1 VVAYA
6 SFNEVDRLNAAALKA
21 LLVGGEPAERVWAAW
36 ALGLRHDP
44 GFAHELRATAAE
56 EPHAGV
62 RRHLVVVLAGAGESR
77 SVMTMAMHDPDERVR
92 ATALQY
98 VARLARPG
106 DADANE
112 VLARALAD
120 GAPVLRLG
128 CIAGLRADAPP
139 RLWQAADA
147 CVDSADRDLRWTAY
161 ETVVRQRQNVR
172 PAPELTRVLANR
184 EPERSTRWSALELLH
199 ERDGA
204 DGLLRLLDDAALD
217 ARVVPEVIEAL
228 HARGVQRAW
237 SDVERLLAR
246 FAGSEWIHRALQ
258 LLIGGGE
265 GPGRAELLRLFVTD
279 RLEPRLPEQMRQE
292 VSTRLRKALDD
303 NRGPLHEA
311 ERGLRQ
317 ALADLVDKRTAEAR
331 ADPDFFDDP
340 GDIDPDLLPVRGP
353 GDPPIDPLSLPWFC
367 SEERDILARLAPLDV
382 H

>member
-1 VVAYA
+1 VAYA

-21 LLVGGEPAERVWAAW
+21 LLLGGEPAERVWAAW

-106 DADANE
+106 DDDVNE
-112 VLARALAD
+112 LLARTLAD
-120 GAPVLRLG
+120 GAAGLRLG
-128 CIAGLRADAPP
+128 CIAGLRPDAPA
-139 RLWQAADA
+139 RLWRVADA
-147 CVDSADRDLRWTAY
+147 CVGNSDRDLRWTAF
-161 ETVVRQRQNVR
+161 ETVLRQRQNVR
-172 PAPELTRVLANR
+172 AAAELTRVLVNL
-184 EPERSTRWSALELLH
+184 EPERATRWSALELLH

-204 DGLLRLLDDAALD
+204 EGLLRLLDDAALD
-217 ARVVPEVIEAL
+217 ARVVPEAIEAL
-228 HARGVQRAW
+228 HAHRVQLAW
-237 SDVERLLAR
+237 PRVEPLLAR
-246 FAGSEWIHRALQ
+246 FAGSAWIHRALQ
-258 LLIGGGE
+258 LLAAGGE
-265 GPGRAELLRLFVTD
+265 GPARAKLLHLYVTD
-279 RLEPRLPEQMRQE
+279 RLATDLSGEMRQE
-292 VSTRLRKALDD
+292 VATRLRKALDD
-303 NRGPLHEA
+303 NRGPLDEA

-317 ALADLVDKRTAEAR
+317 SLADFVDKRAAEAR
-331 ADPDFFDDP
+331 ADPDYFEDLDDV
-340 GDIDPDLLPVRGP
+340 DADLLPVRAA

-367 SEERDILARLAPLDV
+367 GEERDILARLAPLDV